1 MRVVATHTVGEN
13 EKDVIIVDIL
23 LEGENYKA
31 AYYNTDGEI
40 DVDDIANFTVTD
52 TFARI
57 AKQ

>member
-1 MRVVATHTVGEN
+1 MRVVATHTVGEA
-13 EKDVIIVDIL
+13 EKDVIIVDII

-52 TFARI
+52 SFARI
-57 AKQ
+57 PLQ